1 MVYATTRRGYNP
13 GGFNG
18 ANAPAGFE
26 QYDAEIVTDYE
37 IGAKYSWRNGP
48 LRGLV
53 SFEVYRDNFDNA
65 PRNVTQPVHGNHVG
79 YVDNVAR
86 IRLQGLDHDAP
97 ASHDWYS
104 LGGVGTH
111 THAKSSRARQGGE
124 RGRGGGERV

>member
-37 IGAKYSWRNGP
+37 IGAKYSWRSGP

-53 SFEVYRDNFDNA
+53 SFDVYRDNFANA
-65 PRNVTQPVHGNHVG
+65 QRNVTTPVNGHRSDARRVG
-79 YVDNVAR
+79 KECVSTWSYR
-86 IRLQGLDHDAP
+86 WSTAP
-97 ASHDWYS
+97 S
-104 LGGVGTH
+104 T
-111 THAKSSRARQGGE
+111 
-124 RGRGGGERV
+124 

>member
-53 SFEVYRDNFDNA
+53 SFDVYRDNIDNA
-65 PRNVTQPVHGNHVG
+65 QRNVTQPVNGNPVA
-79 YVDNVAR
+79 YVANVAR
-86 IRLQGLDHDAP
+86 TEGHTAELQTLMRLSSAVFCLKKHNNP
-97 ASHDWYS
+97 EYS
-104 LGGVGTH
+104 EPRTN
-111 THAKSSRARQGGE
+111 E
-124 RGRGGGERV
+124 